1 MANDA
6 ITTQVPSLE
15 EMLKA
20 GVHFG
25 HQTSRRHPKMASYI
39 FTKRNNIH
47 VIDLEA
53 THAKL
58 IEAIE
63 FARQIAANGGAIL
76 FLGSKRQARES
87 VKKAAERCGMPYIV
101 GRWIGGVF
109 TNFETVSKLIDKL
122 KRLESEEASGAW
134 EKYKKSEQLAFK
146 KEQLKL
152 LEFVGGIRTMTKL
165 PKAVFIVDIK
175 KEKTAV
181 AEAAKKHIPII
192 AITDTN
198 VNPETV
204 QYPIPANDD
213 AVSAITLVTNCI
225 AAAVEEGK
233 KMQGAA
239 RDTASVA

>member
-1 MANDA
+1 MDTVKEVAGMP
-6 ITTQVPSLE
+6 TLE

-25 HQTSRRHPKMASYI
+25 HQTSRRHPKMAPFI

-53 THAKL
+53 TQKKL
-58 IEAIE
+58 AEAVE

-87 VKKAAERCGMPYIV
+87 VKAAAIVSNMPYIV

-109 TNFETVSKLIDKL
+109 TNFETVGKLIEKL
-122 KRLESEEASGAW
+122 KRLEEEEKSGAW
-134 EKYKKSEQLAFK
+134 EKYKKSEALAFK
-146 KEQLKL
+146 KEQMKL

-165 PKAVFIVDIK
+165 PKAVFIVDVK

-181 AEAAKKHIPII
+181 AEANKKHIPII
-192 AITDTN
+192 AICDTN
-198 VNPETV
+198 VNPEKV

-213 AVSAITLVTNCI
+213 AVSSITLVANVI
-225 AAAVEEGK
+225 AAAIEEGRRQ
-233 KMQGAA
+233 QGA
-239 RDTASVA
+239 TKE